1 MKGMKLPAVAHSD
14 GLKMYEHLN
23 RIPELRGG
31 RAIVGHGSPSK
42 FRDPAMT
49 AAFAMPRIAFL
60 DDDHVMRVV
69 RGLLLAPGPAVDAA
83 LAGFFAPEAVDLA
96 AARQSAAGLREQDG
110 AAVTLATTDPKAAVD
125 ATVLAFRRGAVTA
138 ATMDSAPGLR
148 LIQRLGARPE
158 GIDLAAA
165 ERRGIAVS
173 CLPRRSLALT
183 AEHAVLLMLALAK
196 RLVVADAAV
205 RAGPASPGL
214 ADSADRVAYNWPG
227 LTGLDGL
234 SGRTLGIVGMGEV
247 GTLVAAR
254 ANAFGMR
261 VLYTKRTPLP
271 PDREAALNVSYR
283 PLGRLMEEA
292 DFVSVHVQ
300 GGDPLTPLVGREEL
314 SRMRPGAFLV
324 NTSRGRFVDED
335 ALYETLAAGRI
346 AGAGLDVHAVE
357 PRPGNDRFCRL
368 DTVILTPHVSGGSR
382 LGVLFE
388 CAQIY
393 ENIRAALAGKP
404 PLFGAVTP

>member
-1 MKGMKLPAVAHSD
+1 MTECA
-14 GLKMYEHLN
+14 
-23 RIPELRGG
+23 
-31 RAIVGHGSPSK
+31 SP
-42 FRDPAMT
+42 
-49 AAFAMPRIAFL
+49 PRIAFL

-69 RGLLLAPGPAVDAA
+69 RGLLLAPAPAVDAA
-83 LAGFFAPEAVDLA
+83 LLGFFAPEAVDLA

-110 AAVTLATTDPKAAVD
+110 AAVTLAAADPNGAAD
-125 ATVLAFRRGAVTA
+125 ATVLAFRRGTVTA
-138 ATMDSAPGLR
+138 GTMDAAPGLR
-148 LIQRLGARPE
+148 LIQRLGTRPE

-165 ERRGIAVS
+165 RQRGIAVS

-205 RAGPASPGL
+205 RTGVVAPGL
-214 ADSADRVAYNWPG
+214 TDSGDRVAYNWPG

-234 SGRTLGIVGMGEV
+234 YGRTLGIVGLGEV

-261 VLYTKRTPLP
+261 VLYTKRTPLHP
-271 PDREAALNVSYR
+271 EREAALNVSYR
-283 PLGRLMEEA
+283 PLDQLLEEA
-292 DFVSVHVQ
+292 DFVSIHVQ
-300 GGDPLTPLVGREEL
+300 GGDPAVPLIDRQAL

-335 ALYETLAAGRI
+335 ALYEALIARRI
-346 AGAGLDVHAVE
+346 AGVALDVHATE
-357 PRPGNDRFCRL
+357 PRPGDDRFCRL
-368 DTVILTPHVSGGSR
+368 DSVILTPHVSGGSR
-382 LGVLFE
+382 LGVLTE

-393 ENIRAALAGKP
+393 QNIRAVLAGKP
-404 PLFGAVTP
+404 PPFGAVAP